1 MQHNSHQYII
11 YHWVNTSANKMMLF
25 LGIHLAMGVQKRPYV
40 KDEGI
45 QLQEKIAE
53 VVAANVLFLG
63 GRGEQPNY
71 LL

>member
-1 MQHNSHQYII
+1 
-11 YHWVNTSANKMMLF
+11 MMLF

-45 QLQEKIAE
+45 QLQEKVAK